1 MRGAAG
7 PCFFSLAL
15 LGSQARQPRLPGGGR
30 LWAGG
35 SGECSQTPHTGK
47 DQKGRAATPATPATT
62 RSPPQKEERETLR
75 PVVASAT
82 EPGTWLFPS
91 GPRRRERCGLCLLRM
106 ATAGVHREE
115 ASTQRERQRRQ
126 QVSTDSSSVLPFL
139 GGGVRRPVVFAAGV
153 GHCPVLVCWRGRRNH
168 CCTKRAARAQPAA
181 RQPTTRGRAA
191 PPATGFPAP
200 PPKKPGE
207 TLQRAAAGVP
217 RNGVP
222 RQPSHTLHWNRRPKR
237 SSGEAHSTRLS
248 KPKHGPQKA
257 TDFGYRAGRFMR
269 PLTRQNHHSGC
280 SMLIGCDAHNQN
292 TFRDPEKQKPPRPES
307 G

>member
-1 MRGAAG
+1 MGSENPRRRGHADASPASTQRDING
-7 PCFFSLAL
+7 SNGLPSRSLEDRGERCHARGL
-15 LGSQARQPRLPGGGR
+15 SLVFVANQARRPRLPWLR
-30 LWAGG
+30 LRGVER
-35 SGECSQTPHTGK
+35 SGECAQKPAHRGK
-47 DQKGRAATPATPATT
+47 PARGDCNNAL
-62 RSPPQKEERETLR
+62 PPKEERETLR

-200 PPKKPGE
+200 PQRNQGRLCSALLRVFPGTVCRGNPRTPCTGTE
-207 TLQRAAAGVP
+207 GRSAAAARLTALGY
-217 RNGVP
+217 RNQSTV
-222 RQPSHTLHWNRRPKR
+222 RRRRPIL
-237 SSGEAHSTRLS
+237 AI
-248 KPKHGPQKA
+248 GP
-257 TDFGYRAGRFMR
+257 DG
-269 PLTRQNHHSGC
+269 S
-280 SMLIGCDAHNQN
+280 
-292 TFRDPEKQKPPRPES
+292 
-307 G
+307 

>member
-1 MRGAAG
+1 MDTHNLSFR
-7 PCFFSLAL
+7 
-15 LGSQARQPRLPGGGR
+15 SQP
-30 LWAGG
+30 
-35 SGECSQTPHTGK
+35 
-47 DQKGRAATPATPATT
+47 
-62 RSPPQKEERETLR
+62 
-75 PVVASAT
+75 
-82 EPGTWLFPS
+82 
-91 GPRRRERCGLCLLRM
+91 
-106 ATAGVHREE
+106 
-115 ASTQRERQRRQ
+115 QRERQRRQ
-126 QVSTDSSSVLPFL
+126 QVSTDAFCVFPFW
-139 GGGVRRPVVFAAGV
+139 GRVRRPVVFAAGV
-153 GHCPVLVCWRGRRNH
+153 GRCPVLVCWRSSDE
-168 CCTKRAARAQPAA
+168 
-181 RQPTTRGRAA
+181 
-191 PPATGFPAP
+191 
-200 PPKKPGE
+200 PGE